1 MSALAI
7 TVGDVEAAR
16 ARISGVAARTP
27 VLRNAKADAA
37 AGASLF
43 FKCEN
48 LQRTGAFK
56 IRGAYNALAQLSAAQ
71 KTAGIVASSSG
82 NHAQGVAL
90 AGQMLGIPVIVFMP
104 QDASRAKLA
113 ATRALGADVRL
124 YDRKAEDGLA
134 LAGALAHATG
144 MALIPPADHR
154 DIMAGQGTLA
164 LELIEE
170 AGPLDMLVGPI
181 GQGGI
186 LSGCAVAA
194 KARDPACR
202 IVGVEPEAGNDAQ
215 QSFRK
220 GEIVEI
226 ASPDTI
232 ADGAKSRHVGALNFP
247 ILHALLD
254 DIVTVSDAALARTM
268 RFFAAEMKM
277 VVEPTGCLA
286 AAAALE
292 GGIALKGLRVGVIV
306 SGGNVDM
313 AQYISLLGSGE
324 AA

>member
-1 MSALAI
+1 MGAFAI
-7 TVGDVEAAR
+7 SIGDVEAAR
-16 ARISGVAARTP
+16 ARIAGVASRTP
-27 VLRNAKADAA
+27 VLRNAAADAA
-37 AGASLF
+37 TGASLH

-56 IRGAYNALAQLSAAQ
+56 IRGAYNALSQLPPAQRAL
-71 KTAGIVASSSG
+71 GIAASSSG

-90 AGQMLGIPVIVFMP
+90 AGQMLGIKVVVFMP
-104 QDASRAKLA
+104 ADASRAKLA
-113 ATRALGADVRL
+113 ATRAMGAEVRL
-124 YDRKAEDGLA
+124 YDRKKEDGGA
-134 LAGALAHATG
+134 LAAALAHASG
-144 MALIPPADHR
+144 MALIPPADHC

-164 LELIEE
+164 LELFDE
-170 AGPLDMLVGPI
+170 AGPLDALVGPI

-194 KARDPACR
+194 KARNPACR
-202 IVGVEPEAGNDAQ
+202 VIGVEPEAGNDAQ

-220 GEIVEI
+220 GEVVTI
-226 ASPDTI
+226 ASPETI

-247 ILHALLD
+247 ILHALLAD
-254 DIVTVSDAALARTM
+254 VVTVSDAALARTM
-268 RFFAAEMKM
+268 KFFAAEMKM

-292 GGIALKGLRVGVIV
+292 GGLDLKGLRVGVIV

-313 AQYISLLGSGE
+313 AQYLELLAQGE
-324 AA
+324 AQ